1 MKIKFHD
8 DPWYHYEVSEFLT
21 QDEFDAVKA
30 YHIENVPPLEKGRN
44 NLRNQFISEE
54 MRGIITPRMHELAK
68 LIKPKEDNTN
78 RRLNIEMDTIQP
90 EWAFS
95 IHQDIKGKY
104 IVFVLDLSDTGNGT
118 RLHKSEDGPIVKT
131 MPWIVNGGGGFIR
144 TDYSWHSFDTH
155 GATEPRRTVILNL
168 M

>member
-1 MKIKFHD
+1 MKIKFYD

-21 QDEFDAVKA
+21 QDEFDAVKT
-30 YHIENVPPLEKGRN
+30 YHVENVPPLEKGRN
-44 NLRNQFISEE
+44 NLNNQFISEE

-68 LIKPKEDNTN
+68 LIKPKEDNIN

-104 IVFVLDLSDTGNGT
+104 IVFVLD
-118 RLHKSEDGPIVKT
+118 
-131 MPWIVNGGGGFIR
+131 
-144 TDYSWHSFDTH
+144 
-155 GATEPRRTVILNL
+155 
-168 M
+168 